1 MTAISLK
8 TSLVDK
14 ISNIE
19 DVSFLQALIT
29 IVDSKAQNPSYQFS
43 ESQIE
48 KIQQSREQFLKGE
61 IIENDVLMSN
71 LDKWLDS
78 K

>member
-29 IVDSKAQNPSYQFS
+29 IVDSKAQNPTYQFS

-48 KIQQSREQFLKGE
+48 KIQKSREQFLKGE
-61 IIENDVLMSN
+61 IIENDVLMSK
-71 LDKWLDS
+71 LDVLLAS
-78 K
+78 

>member
-29 IVDSKAQNPSYQFS
+29 IVDSKAQNPTYQFS

-48 KIQQSREQFLKGE
+48 KIQQSRAQFLKGE
-61 IIENDVLMSN
+61 IIENDVLMSK
-71 LDKWLDS
+71 LDVLLAS
-78 K
+78 